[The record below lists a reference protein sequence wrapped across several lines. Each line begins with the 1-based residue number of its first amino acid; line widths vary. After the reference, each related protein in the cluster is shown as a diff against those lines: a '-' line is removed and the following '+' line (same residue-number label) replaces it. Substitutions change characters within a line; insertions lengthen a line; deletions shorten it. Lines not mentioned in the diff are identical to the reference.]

1 LAKCLTESSLLLIT
15 VLTIAETLGF
25 IKSDMRTLLIAV
37 ILFGVNAFGHDLET
51 NGLYKG
57 YEVKDSSGNA
67 LRTKRQEFIKVNQNN
82 LIRVQFQELLNMKTG
97 DVIVAEKIY
106 TITLDRLDPDLKFN
120 QITKKSFEL
129 IYPEF
134 ILTFKFMENI
144 SEKSPMIS
152 ECKDFLIGNTFIKND
167 IPKEEKPTLTY
178 TYQENGLAKYQTIG
192 SHSNWENPYSII
204 DFQGYVFLK
213 GISSAP
219 ILITSLEK
227 KRILGLAADYRFDPK
242 QIEMI
247 VQ

>member
-1 LAKCLTESSLLLIT
+1 
-15 VLTIAETLGF
+15 
-25 IKSDMRTLLIAV
+25 
-37 ILFGVNAFGHDLET
+37 
-51 NGLYKG
+51 
-57 YEVKDSSGNA
+57 
-67 LRTKRQEFIKVNQNN
+67 
-82 LIRVQFQELLNMKTG
+82 MKTG